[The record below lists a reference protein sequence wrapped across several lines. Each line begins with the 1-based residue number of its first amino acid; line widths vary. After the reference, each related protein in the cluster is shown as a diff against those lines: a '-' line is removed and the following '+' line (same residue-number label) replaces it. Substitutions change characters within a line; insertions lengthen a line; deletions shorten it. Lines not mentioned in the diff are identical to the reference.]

1 MADDLQEE
9 IKKVAEKIPGCC
21 YVSLV
26 GYDGITIAQHSIETN
41 FDVTLY
47 DAELSSI
54 MLASKEVKGH
64 LDLNVEQEL
73 IWLTSKLF
81 FIIRPI
87 NEDYFV
93 YACLKPTGSNPGL
106 ARLELNKLKGVI
118 HKIIQSET

>member
-9 IKKVAEKIPGCC
+9 IRKVAEKIPGCC

-26 GYDGITIAQHSIETN
+26 GYDGITIAQHVIEAN

-47 DAELSSI
+47 DAEVSSI
-54 MLASKEVKGH
+54 MLVSKEVKGH
-64 LDLNVEQEL
+64 LDLSMEQEL
-73 IWLTSKLF
+73 IWLTNKSF

-87 NEDYFV
+87 SEDYFV

-106 ARLELNKLKGVI
+106 ARLELNKLKAVI
-118 HKIIQSET
+118 HKIIKSET